1 MLKKNIN
8 IIEKKSTSIE
18 KKSVEEELNLNKPLL
33 FYNDEQKS
41 FSEWLTLVNVKKIKR
56 EDNIIDDFIKNQV
69 KIKHPTKEAFFKAT
83 DNSKESLVDN
93 QDLITPTLA
102 RVYLEQGHYDKAI
115 KAYKKLS
122 LKYPK
127 KNTFFANQIKLINKL
142 NKK

>member
-1 MLKKNIN
+1 MLKKI
-8 IIEKKSTSIE
+8 SILQK
-18 KKSVEEELNLNKPLL
+18 KKSVVEDELNLNKPLL

-56 EDNIIDDFIKNQV
+56 EDNIDDFIKNQV
-69 KIKHPTKEAFFKAT
+69 EIKHPTKESFFKAI

-102 RVYLEQGHYDKAI
+102 RVYLEQGHYDKAA
-115 KAYKKLS
+115 KAYEKLS